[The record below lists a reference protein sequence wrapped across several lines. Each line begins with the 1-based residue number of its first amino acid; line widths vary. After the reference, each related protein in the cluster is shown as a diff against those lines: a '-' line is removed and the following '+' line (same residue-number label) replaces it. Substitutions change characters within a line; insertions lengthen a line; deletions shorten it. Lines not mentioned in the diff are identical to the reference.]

1 MNNIE
6 NDDNK
11 EFNKDLIEKI
21 ESLEKIITDNRKEMN
36 DMKEREIKA
45 NNTLR
50 ETLNG
55 LNAEIQTLQ
64 INSVDKKEAEKMR
77 TLLKQNEASISLNSA
92 KIEQLKSANRELKN
106 KIKIINNQLDTIKQR
121 DVSESLIDFIS
132 YSLGQKDINI
142 SFSEKIT
149 FIINKLNNLIEKE
162 KLPILTELKK
172 LIDEINIIKIKG
184 DNFAHSDIDL
194 DSLLGLIKG
203 CDNAKKILL
212 ELNLSSMIKSC
223 NEMYKMQSLKIDYS
237 NLYESIIKV
246 METKKVLFCAKLGF
260 KLSI

>member
-1 MNNIE
+1 MR
-6 NDDNK
+6 
-11 EFNKDLIEKI
+11 LHRHSVL
-21 ESLEKIITDNRKEMN
+21 ES
-36 DMKEREIKA
+36 
-45 NNTLR
+45 
-50 ETLNG
+50 G
-55 LNAEIQTLQ
+55 PYPG
-64 INSVDKKEAEKMR
+64 
-77 TLLKQNEASISLNSA
+77 
-92 KIEQLKSANRELKN
+92 
-106 KIKIINNQLDTIKQR
+106 NQRARLAL
-121 DVSESLIDFIS
+121 V
-132 YSLGQKDINI
+132 
-142 SFSEKIT
+142 KIT
-149 FIINKLNNLIEKE
+149 
-162 KLPILTELKK
+162 
-172 LIDEINIIKIKG
+172 G